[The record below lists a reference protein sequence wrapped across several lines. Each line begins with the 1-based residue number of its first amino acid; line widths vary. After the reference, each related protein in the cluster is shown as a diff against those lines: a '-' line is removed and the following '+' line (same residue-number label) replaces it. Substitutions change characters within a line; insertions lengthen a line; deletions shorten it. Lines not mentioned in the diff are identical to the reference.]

1 MVLIMAENENTGGI
15 NELRTL
21 LADNHEATQLLGN
34 VERTMQTSVD
44 KSTNL
49 EQLIAGNETK
59 LTEAIVGRDKVRD
72 IIKAELGIDEFTADA
87 VRNKLSTYASDDAIA
102 ARDKSINDLRAS
114 SGTKIETLE
123 QAVKEGN
130 TKLRDMTM
138 KFAISSTDVMS
149 QTKGE
154 HANAMLLGWISQDA
168 QFDEQGNIIYRG
180 PSGETLYN
188 SNSDPL
194 TLEDRINEIKADPT
208 RDFVFDS
215 RFLAGG
221 GAPTEKPS
229 SGPAGDSMGGK
240 FVRSK
245 MSFEEQSLYRKKY
258 GEDAY
263 KKLPLA

>member
-1 MVLIMAENENTGGI
+1 MVLTMADNENIGGI

-34 VERTMQTSVD
+34 VERTLQTSVD
-44 KSTNL
+44 KTTNL
-49 EQLIAGNETK
+49 EQLMAGNETK
-59 LTEAIVGRDKVRD
+59 LTEAIVSRDKVRD
-72 IIKAELGIDEFTADA
+72 IIKGELGIEEFTADA
-87 VRNKLSTYASDDAIA
+87 VRTKLSSYASDDAVKA
-102 ARDKSINDLRAS
+102 GETRMNELRKS
-114 SGTKIETLE
+114 SGTKIEELE
-123 QAVKEGN
+123 QAVKSGN
-130 TKLRDMTM
+130 TALRDMTM

-168 QFDEQGNIIYRG
+168 QFDEAGNIIYRG
-180 PSGETLYN
+180 PSGETIYN

-229 SGPAGDSMGGK
+229 TGPAGDGAGK

-263 KKLPLA
+263 KRLPLA